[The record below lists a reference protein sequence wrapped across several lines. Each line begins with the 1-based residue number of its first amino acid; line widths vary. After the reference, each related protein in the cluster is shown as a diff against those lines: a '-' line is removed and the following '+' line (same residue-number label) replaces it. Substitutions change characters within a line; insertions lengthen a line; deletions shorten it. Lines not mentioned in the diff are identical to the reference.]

1 MVYLVRYCP
10 TCYRIVQEE
19 TLMETNSMNL
29 IITVKAT
36 DKHGHVIHEHSKE
49 IENFSERLD
58 LFSLIKGWVFEV
70 TLKLKSQLK

>member
-1 MVYLVRYCP
+1 
-10 TCYRIVQEE
+10 
-19 TLMETNSMNL
+19 METNAMNL
-29 IITVKAT
+29 IITVKTT

-70 TLKLKSQLK
+70 TLKLKRKLK